1 MSDLPYIPLAIPNI
15 TQAEGDNLQECI
27 RSTFVSTVGAF
38 VGELES
44 GVAKLSGTEH
54 AAAMGAGTMALH
66 MALHALNIGRGDL
79 VILPSFTFIASA
91 NSIAHS
97 GARPWLFD
105 IEADSWTLDAV
116 KVRAG
121 LEAKAEKRGE
131 AWFHKETGERIA
143 AIMPVY
149 TLGTPADMDAVN
161 AIAKEYG
168 LPVVADAAAAIGVD
182 YKGRPIGQCAD
193 LTCYSFNGNK
203 TITSGGGGMVVG
215 NNEAVMARIKH
226 VSTTARVS
234 KAYDHDE
241 VGYNYRMTNLE
252 AAVGCAQ
259 LNRLPSFLEAKRRIR
274 QTYDTVLGNI
284 SGVHPFPSPQDRSS
298 TCWFSGI
305 VIDADK
311 QPTAQAICDAL
322 MEQRIEAR
330 TFWKP
335 VHLQKPYVNVPSED
349 HSVGEDVW
357 TRIVTL
363 PCSTHLTEAEQDRVN
378 IALRSILNTKA

>member
-1 MSDLPYIPLAIPNI
+1 MTDLPFIPLAIPNI
-15 TQAEGDNLQECI
+15 TEAEGENLQECI

-38 VGELES
+38 VAQLEI
-44 GVAKLSGTEH
+44 GIAKLSGTEYS
-54 AAAMGAGTMALH
+54 AAMGAGTMALH
-66 MALHALNIGRGDL
+66 MGLHALNIGRGDL

-105 IEADSWTLDAV
+105 IEADSWTLDAK

-121 LEAKAEKRGE
+121 LEAKAEKRGD
-131 AWFHKETGERIA
+131 AWFHKETNERIA
-143 AIMPVY
+143 GIMPVY
-149 TLGTPADMDAVN
+149 TLGTPADMDAIN
-161 AIAKEYG
+161 AIAKDYG
-168 LPVVADAAAAIGVD
+168 LPVIADAAAAIGVD
-182 YKGRPIGQCAD
+182 YKGTPIGKCAD

-215 NNEAVMARIKH
+215 DNKALMTRIKH

-259 LNRLPSFLEAKRRIR
+259 LDRLPEFLEAKRRIR
-274 QTYDTVLGNI
+274 RTYDDALGHI
-284 SGVHPFPSPQDRSS
+284 SGVKAFPFPQDRSS
-298 TCWFSGI
+298 TCWFSGV
-305 VIDADK
+305 VIDEDK
-311 QPTAQAICDAL
+311 QPTAQEICDAL
-322 MEQRIEAR
+322 MEHRIEAR

-335 VHLQKPYVNVPSED
+335 VHLQKPFANAPCED
-349 HSVGEDVW
+349 QTVGEDMW
-357 TRIVTL
+357 QRIVTL
-363 PCSTHLTEAEQDRVN
+363 PCSTNLSEENQLRV
-378 IALRSILNTKA
+378 ITALRVILNSG

>member
-1 MSDLPYIPLAIPNI
+1 MTEPAFIPLAIPNI

-38 VGELES
+38 VGELEQ
-44 GVAKLSGTEH
+44 GVAELSGTKH

-66 MALHALNIGRGDL
+66 MSLHALNIGRGDL
-79 VILPSFTFIASA
+79 VIVPSFTFIASA
-91 NSIAHS
+91 NSIAHA

-105 IEADSWTLDAV
+105 IEPDSWTLDAT

-121 LEAKAEKRGE
+121 LEDKAVQRDG
-131 AWFHKETGERIA
+131 AWYHRDTNERIA

-149 TLGTPADMDAVN
+149 TLGTPADMDEIN
-161 AIAKEYG
+161 AIARDYS

-215 NNEAVMARIKH
+215 DDDALMHRIRH

-234 KAYDHDE
+234 TAYDHDE

-259 LNRLPSFLEAKRRIR
+259 LKRLPEFLGAKRRIR
-274 QTYDTVLGNI
+274 RTYDEQLADI
-284 SGVHPFPSPQDRSS
+284 DGVDPFPYPTDRES

-305 VIDADK
+305 VVDEAL
-311 QPTAQAICDAL
+311 QPSATEICERL
-322 MEQRIEAR
+322 MEARIQAR

-335 VHLQKPYVNVPSED
+335 VHLQKPFADAPSED
-349 HSVGEDVW
+349 QSVGEAVW
-357 TRIVTL
+357 GRIVTL
-363 PCSTHLTEAEQDRVN
+363 PCSTQLTADDQQRVVDT
-378 IALRSILNTKA
+378 LRGVLNT

>member
-1 MSDLPYIPLAIPNI
+1 MEDLPFIPLAIPNI

-38 VGELES
+38 VGQLED
-44 GVAKLSGTEH
+44 GIAELSGTKH

-66 MALHALNIGRGDL
+66 MSLHAYNIGRGDL

-105 IEADSWTLDAV
+105 IEADSWTLDAA

-121 LEAKAEKRGE
+121 LEAKAEKRGDD
-131 AWFHKETGERIA
+131 WVHKDTGERIA

-149 TLGTPADMDAVN
+149 TLGTPADMDAIN
-161 AIAKEYG
+161 AIARDYG
-168 LPVVADAAAAIGVD
+168 LPVIADAAAAIGVD
-182 YKGRPIGQCAD
+182 YKGKPIGQCAD

-215 NNEAVMARIKH
+215 NDDAIIGRIRH

-259 LNRLPSFLEAKRRIR
+259 LDRLDGFLEAKRRIR
-274 QTYDTVLGNI
+274 RTYDEALGNLA
-284 SGVHPFPSPQDRSS
+284 GVSPFPYPGDRTS

-305 VIDADK
+305 VIDEAK
-311 QPTAQAICDAL
+311 QPSAQAICDAL
-322 MEQRIEAR
+322 MAQRIEAR

-335 VHLQKPYVNVPSED
+335 VHLQKPFAEAPCED
-349 HSVGEDVW
+349 QSVGEGIW
-357 TRIVTL
+357 SRIVTL
-363 PCSTHLTEAEQDRVN
+363 PCSTQLTEAEQSRV
-378 IALRSILNTKA
+378 IDTLLTILNT

>member
-1 MSDLPYIPLAIPNI
+1 MAELPFIPLAVPNI

-27 RSTFVSTVGAF
+27 RTTYVSTVGAF
-38 VGELES
+38 VGELEE
-44 GVAKLSGTEH
+44 GVAKLSGTKH
-54 AAAMGAGTMALH
+54 AVAMGAGTMALH
-66 MALHALNIGRGDL
+66 MSLHALDIGRGDL

-91 NSIAHS
+91 NSIAHA

-105 IEADSWTLDAV
+105 IEADSWTLDAA

-121 LEAKAEKRGE
+121 LDAKVERRGE
-131 AWFHKETGERIA
+131 DWFHVDTGERLA

-149 TLGTPADMDAVN
+149 TLGTPADMDAIN
-161 AIAKEYG
+161 AIARDYG
-168 LPVVADAAAAIGVD
+168 IPVIADAAAAIGVD

-215 NNEAVMARIKH
+215 DDDALLTRIKH

-234 KAYDHDE
+234 TDYDHDE

-259 LNRLPSFLEAKRRIR
+259 LERLPKFLSAKRRIR
-274 QTYDTVLGNI
+274 ATYDEKLAGLP
-284 SGVHPFPSPQDRSS
+284 GVSPFPYPNDRQS

-305 VIDADK
+305 VVDEAI
-311 QPTAQAICDAL
+311 QPSASEICDAL
-322 MEQRIEAR
+322 MNRRIQAR

-335 VHLQKPYVNVPSED
+335 VHLQKPFADVPCED
-349 HSVGEDVW
+349 QSVGEGVW
-357 TRIVTL
+357 GRIVTL
-363 PCSTHLTEAEQDRVN
+363 PCSTQLTAGEQNRV
-378 IALRSILNTKA
+378 IETLKEILRV

>member
-1 MSDLPYIPLAIPNI
+1 MSEPSFIPLAIPNI
-15 TQAEGDNLQECI
+15 TEAEGENLQECI

-38 VGELES
+38 VGELEE
-44 GVAKLSGTEH
+44 GVAELSGTPY

-66 MALHALNIGRGDL
+66 MSLHALNITRGDL

-91 NSIAHS
+91 NSVAHA

-105 IEADSWTLDAV
+105 IEPGSWTLDAAQL
-116 KVRAG
+116 RAG
-121 LEAKAEKRGE
+121 LEAKAVKRDG
-131 AWFHKETGERIA
+131 AWHHRDTGERIA

-149 TLGTPADMDAVN
+149 TLGTPADMDAIN
-161 AIAKEYG
+161 AVARDYD

-182 YKGRPIGQCAD
+182 YKGRPIGQVAD

-215 NNEAVMARIKH
+215 ADKALMDRIKH

-234 KAYDHDE
+234 TAYDHDE

-259 LNRLPSFLEAKRRIR
+259 LKRLPEFLDAKRRIR
-274 QTYDTVLGNI
+274 RTYDEQLGNI
-284 SGVHPFPSPQDRSS
+284 KGVSPFPYPQDRES

-305 VIDADK
+305 IVDEAL
-311 QPTAQAICDAL
+311 QPTATEICERLMDA
-322 MEQRIEAR
+322 RIQAR

-335 VHLQKPYVNVPSED
+335 VHLQKPFADAPCEDQSVSE
-349 HSVGEDVW
+349 GVW
-357 TRIVTL
+357 GRIVTL
-363 PCSTHLTEAEQDRVN
+363 PCSTQLTESDQQRV
-378 IALRSILNTKA
+378 IDTLRDILNS